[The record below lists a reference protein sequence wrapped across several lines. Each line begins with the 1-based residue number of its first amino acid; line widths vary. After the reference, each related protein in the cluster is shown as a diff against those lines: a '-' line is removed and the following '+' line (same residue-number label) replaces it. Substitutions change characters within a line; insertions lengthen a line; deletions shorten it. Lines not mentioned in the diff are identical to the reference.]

1 MTLKEAF
8 KGWSGNCPKLA
19 ARYRSEFK
27 HVFLSEHGKDDVRQ
41 FTEFYVRVLM
51 EHNKSIPY
59 VKTRAVACLL
69 YVLKYAHE
77 AGECMKPDFTAQQ
90 VLATTQET
98 TEETNSSS
106 VVREEISASPSVEQ
120 AVGYGQGDTAAKP
133 AASPAAGPHRKGTR
147 GGRRKVT
154 PVSAIDPMTMKVV
167 ETYESLLAA
176 AAAVHGNTGSIC
188 KGVKQKKMRYGF
200 YWCRPGDEND
210 FQPEERKTYTRRNNT
225 QVLGRRKPVLEER
238 DGLMHQTEND
248 APTTQTSLSDFSDV
262 ELRAE
267 LERRGWYGTLYQRL
281 EFMAKHKT
289 I

>member
-1 MTLKEAF
+1 MTLKDAF
-8 KGWSGNCPKLA
+8 KEWTYKCPKLS
-19 ARYRSEFK
+19 ARYRPEFN

-41 FTEFYVRVLM
+41 FTEFYVRQLM
-51 EHNKSIPY
+51 GKNKSIAY
-59 VKTRAVACLL
+59 VKTRALACLV
-69 YVLKYAHE
+69 YVLEWAHKE
-77 AGECMKPDFTAQQ
+77 GFCQKPEFNAQS
-90 VLATTQET
+90 LMIAIDET
-98 TEETNSSS
+98 TDKGEDEHVNE
-106 VVREEISASPSVEQ
+106 VASDN
-120 AVGYGQGDTAAKP
+120 GDTAVKP

-176 AAAVHGNTGSIC
+176 AAAVHGDTGSIC

-281 EFMAKHKT
+281 EFMAARDKPCEIK
-289 I
+289 